1 MPYQNDKT
9 LYEKVRAGESYDH
22 SDIYAAIATAR
33 QARNAYTG
41 QLIRRGLAALAH
53 IPGRVMHPFAGPHHP
68 ATS

>member
-1 MPYQNDKT
+1 MPTHNEKT

-22 SDIYAAIATAR
+22 SDVYAAIATAR

-41 QLIRRGLAALAH
+41 QLVRRGLAALAR

-68 ATS
+68 VTS